1 VKSVIVLGA
10 QWGDEG
16 KGKIVDIYS
25 EFADTIVRPTGGNN
39 AGHTLVVKGEKHIF
53 HLIPSGILH
62 PGKKCVIA
70 NGVVI
75 DPKVLLMEIDR
86 LKERGY
92 LKDDSQLKI
101 GLLANIILP
110 YHIRLDKAREEK
122 LGNRKIGTTARGI
135 GPCYEDKIA
144 RIGIRACDLV
154 RPETFAEKLRANLDL
169 KNYLLK
175 NYFGGEEIP
184 FQATLDEYLAYGE
197 RLKPYLIDT
206 SLFVDQE
213 FRRGAKVLFEGA
225 QGTLLDIDHGTY
237 PFVTSSNTTAGG
249 ACTGSGVGPT
259 KIGCVIGV
267 SKAYATRVGGG
278 PFPTELFDDEGQ
290 KIRDRGNEYG
300 STTGRPRRCGWFDAP
315 VVRYANRLNG
325 LGGVALTKLDVL
337 SGLPRLKVCVAY
349 EIGGV
354 RRDEVPLSLADFE
367 AAKPVYEEVEG
378 WKEDIST
385 SREFNDLPKAAKKY
399 VLMLEEI
406 TGVEMSLV
414 SVGADR
420 NQTIIR
426 RNPFRA

>member
-1 VKSVIVLGA
+1 MLGA

-25 EFADTIVRPTGGNN
+25 EFADTIVRATGGNN
-39 AGHTLVVKGEKHIF
+39 AGHTLVVKGEKFIF

-86 LKERGY
+86 LKERGF
-92 LKDDSQLKI
+92 LTDDAQMKI

-110 YHIRLDKAREEK
+110 YHILLDKAREEK

-154 RPETFAEKLRANLDL
+154 RPDTFTEKLRANLDL
-169 KNYLLK
+169 KNFLLK
-175 NYFGGEEIP
+175 NYFRGEEVP
-184 FQATLDEYLAYGE
+184 FQATVDEYLAYGE

-206 SLFVDQE
+206 SLFINQE
-213 FRRGAKVLFEGA
+213 FKRGAKVLFEGA

-259 KIGCVIGV
+259 KVSAVVGV

-278 PFPTELFDDEGQ
+278 PFPTELLDDEGQ

-315 VVRYANRLNG
+315 VVRYANRLNA
-325 LGGVALTKLDVL
+325 LAGVALTKLDVL
-337 SGLPRLKVCVAY
+337 SGLSRLKICVAY
-349 EIGGV
+349 EIDGV
-354 RRDEVPLSLADFE
+354 RQDEVPLSLADFE

-385 SREFNDLPKAAKKY
+385 SREFNDLPKAARKY
-399 VLMLEEI
+399 VQMIEEV
-406 TGVEMSLV
+406 TGVEVSLV
-414 SVGADR
+414 SVGPDR

>member
-1 VKSVIVLGA
+1 MKSIIVVGA

-25 EFADTIVRPTGGNN
+25 EFADTIVRSTGGNN
-39 AGHTLVVKGEKHIF
+39 AGHTLVVKGEKFVF

-70 NGVVI
+70 NGVVV
-75 DPKVLLMEIDR
+75 DPNVLLAEVGR

-92 LKDDSQLKI
+92 LKDDAQLKV

-110 YHIRLDKAREEK
+110 YHIALDRVREEK
-122 LGNRKIGTTARGI
+122 LGSRKIGTTARGI

-144 RIGIRACDLV
+144 RTGIRACDLV
-154 RPETFAEKLRANLDL
+154 HPEIFAEKLKANLEL

-175 NYFGGEEIP
+175 NYYGAEEVP
-184 FQATLDEYLAYGE
+184 FQAAFEEYLAYGE
-197 RLKPYLIDT
+197 KLTPHLIDT
-206 SLFVDQE
+206 SSFLNE
-213 FRRGAKVLFEGA
+213 EINRGSKVLFEGA

-237 PFVTSSNTTAGG
+237 PFVTSTNTTAGG

-259 KIGCVIGV
+259 KISGVIGV

-278 PFPTELFDDEGQ
+278 PFPTELFDEEGRL
-290 KIRDRGNEYG
+290 IRDRGHEYG

-325 LGGVALTKLDVL
+325 LSGLALTKLDVL
-337 SGLPRLKVCVAY
+337 SGLPRIKVCVAY
-349 EIGGV
+349 EIGGT
-354 RRDEVPLSLADFE
+354 RRDEVPLSLAEFE
-367 AAKPVYEEVEG
+367 EAKPVYEQVEG
-378 WKEDIST
+378 WKEDITTAKELS
-385 SREFNDLPKAAKKY
+385 DLPKAAQKY
-399 VLMLEEI
+399 IRVLEEVS
-406 TGVEMSLV
+406 GVEISLV
-414 SVGADR
+414 SVGPER
-420 NQTIIR
+420 NETIVR